1 MIVPHAH
8 RSPSEGSDRAAE
20 QTREADHCKARD
32 DGRDERDAES
42 SLAFSPSSAA
52 ARRADPLRGREPLR
66 VPGQRSGRGVP
77 AAMRMRGLLRK
88 ELKHILRDP
97 SAILIAFLMPL
108 VLLLVLGF
116 GISFDARHMQVA
128 LVADAPEET
137 VRGLLQAMDASPY
150 LSVQRAASMHDAQA
164 ALASGQVR
172 GVVVVREDFTQHLG
186 HSTDWPAS
194 VALDVNG
201 TDPNTARILDGYVSG
216 ALQVWLSGQRQEKRL
231 TSAGGIDLQVRDWF
245 NPELRSADAI
255 VPGVIAM
262 VMTMAG
268 TLLTAGGVSRE
279 WEHGTMESMLASPA
293 HLGEL
298 ILARLGC
305 NFALGV
311 GSMMVSLLLA
321 VFLFGVPF
329 RGGLL
334 ALAAAVSLFLVFALG
349 WGLFIS
355 TVARNQFVASQMAF
369 LTTMLPAFMLSGMV
383 FDISAMPAWLRV
395 ITYLV
400 PARYLVS
407 ILQTLFLAGDVWPV
421 ILPNLAALAVAATL
435 AVTGTVL
442 VTRRRLD

>member
-1 MIVPHAH
+1 
-8 RSPSEGSDRAAE
+8 
-20 QTREADHCKARD
+20 
-32 DGRDERDAES
+32 
-42 SLAFSPSSAA
+42 
-52 ARRADPLRGREPLR
+52 
-66 VPGQRSGRGVP
+66 
-77 AAMRMRGLLRK
+77 MRMRGLLRK
-88 ELKHILRDP
+88 EMKHVLRDP

-116 GISFDARHMQVA
+116 GISFDARHMPVA
-128 LVADAPEET
+128 LVAEAPEEV

-150 LSVQRAASMHDAQA
+150 LSVQRASSLHDAQD
-164 ALASGQVR
+164 ALARGQVR
-172 GVVVVREDFTQHLG
+172 GVVVVREDFAQQLG
-186 HSTDWPAS
+186 HSTDWPAA

-201 TDPNTARILDGYVSG
+201 TDPNTARILEGYVSG
-216 ALQVWLSGQRQEKRL
+216 ALDVWLSGQQQEKRL
-231 TSAGGIDLQVRDWF
+231 RSVGGIALQIRDWF

-305 NFALGV
+305 NFVLGV
-311 GSMMVSLLLA
+311 GSMLVSLLLA

-355 TVARNQFVASQMAF
+355 TLARNQFVASQMAF
-369 LTTMLPAFMLSGMV
+369 LTTMMPALMLSGMV
-383 FDISAMPAWLRV
+383 FDIAAMPKWLQL

-407 ILQTLFLAGDVWPV
+407 ILQTLFLAGDVWAV

>member
-1 MIVPHAH
+1 MTDQPLHFPGLAGLGGKADQGDA
-8 RSPSEGSDRAAE
+8 RSDGGE
-20 QTREADHCKARD
+20 
-32 DGRDERDAES
+32 GRD
-42 SLAFSPSSAA
+42 AA
-52 ARRADPLRGREPLR
+52 GDRGFRPQPEATSRADPLRGTDLLR
-66 VPGQRSGRGVP
+66 APSPPSGRGVS
-77 AAMRMRGLLRK
+77 AAMRMRGLMRK
-88 ELKHILRDP
+88 EIKHILRDP

-116 GISFDARHMQVA
+116 GISFDARHLPIA
-128 LVADAPEET
+128 LVAEAPEET

-164 ALASGQVR
+164 ALAGGHVR
-172 GVVVVREDFTQHLG
+172 GIVVVREDFTQHLG
-186 HSTDWPAS
+186 RSTDWPAA

-201 TDPNTARILDGYVSG
+201 TDANTARILDGYVSG
-216 ALQVWLSGQRQEKRL
+216 ALQVWLSNQQREKRL
-231 TSAGGIDLQVRDWF
+231 QSGGGIAVQVRDWF

-311 GSMMVSLLLA
+311 GSMVVSLVLA

-355 TVARNQFVASQMAF
+355 TIARNQFVASQMAF

-383 FDISAMPAWLRV
+383 FDISAMPAWLQV
-395 ITYLV
+395 VTYAV

-421 ILPNLAALAVAATL
+421 LLPNLAGLAAAATL

>member
-1 MIVPHAH
+1 MTDRPEPIS
-8 RSPSEGSDRAAE
+8 RSVGVDRAAD
-20 QTREADHCKARD
+20 QGEAPRD
-32 DGRDERDAES
+32 VGERRDAEGNRVLRS
-42 SLAFSPSSAA
+42 SPGPTPHT
-52 ARRADPLRGREPLR
+52 DPLRGLDPLR
-66 VPGQRSGRGVP
+66 IPSPRIGSGV
-77 AAMRMRGLLRK
+77 ATAMRMRGLMRK
-88 ELKHILRDP
+88 EMKHILRDP

-116 GISFDARHMQVA
+116 GISFDAKHVSIA
-128 LVADAPEET
+128 LVAEAPEET
-137 VRGLLQAMDASPY
+137 VRGMLQAMDASPY

-164 ALASGQVR
+164 ALATGQVR
-172 GVVVVREDFTQHLG
+172 GIVVVREDFAQRLA

-194 VALDVNG
+194 VAVDVNG

-216 ALQVWLSGQRQEKRL
+216 ALQVWLSGQQREKRQ
-231 TSAGGIDLQVRDWF
+231 TSAGGIDLQIRDWF

-311 GSMMVSLLLA
+311 GSMVVSLLLA

-329 RGGLL
+329 RGGML

-395 ITYLV
+395 VTYAV

-421 ILPNLAALAVAATL
+421 ILPNLAALALAATL

>member
-1 MIVPHAH
+1 
-8 RSPSEGSDRAAE
+8 
-20 QTREADHCKARD
+20 
-32 DGRDERDAES
+32 
-42 SLAFSPSSAA
+42 
-52 ARRADPLRGREPLR
+52 
-66 VPGQRSGRGVP
+66 
-77 AAMRMRGLLRK
+77 MRMRGLMRK
-88 ELKHILRDP
+88 EAKHILRDP

-116 GISFDARHMQVA
+116 GISFDAKHVPIA
-128 LVADAPEET
+128 LVAEAPDET

-164 ALASGQVR
+164 ALARGQVR
-172 GVVVVREDFTQHLG
+172 GVVVVREDFAQHLT
-186 HSTDWPAS
+186 HSTDWPAN
-194 VALDVNG
+194 VALDANG
-201 TDPNTARILDGYVSG
+201 TDPNTARILDGYISD
-216 ALQVWLSGQRQEKRL
+216 ALQLWLSNQQQEKRL
-231 TSAGGIDLQVRDWF
+231 KSPGGIELQVRDWF

-311 GSMMVSLLLA
+311 GSMVVSLLLA

-334 ALAAAVSLFLVFALG
+334 APAAAVSLFLVFALG

-383 FDISAMPAWLRV
+383 FDISAMPEWLQV
-395 ITYLV
+395 ITYGV